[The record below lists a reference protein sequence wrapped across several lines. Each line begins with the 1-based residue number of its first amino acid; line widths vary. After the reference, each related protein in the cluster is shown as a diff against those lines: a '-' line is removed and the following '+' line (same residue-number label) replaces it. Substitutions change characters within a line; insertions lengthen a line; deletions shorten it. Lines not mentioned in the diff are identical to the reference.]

1 MKQLKSYFKFTK
13 QERSGIF
20 FLLLIIITAQG
31 AFWFYKRSSSVATH
45 SLHLDSEI
53 QGKIDALKEETK
65 QRDTLVI
72 FPFNP
77 NFISDY
83 KGYTLGMTVEEI
95 DCLHEFRE
103 QKRFINN
110 TEEFQQVTGVSD
122 SLLDRLSPYFK
133 FPEWVKNS
141 GITDRNPKVG
151 EKSKRPLDIPM
162 KDLNQVTVQELMEIR
177 GIGDVLSERIIKF
190 RDRLGGFLTDEQLYD
205 VFGLEPEVAA
215 HVLEKYK
222 VLKAPAIEKVN
233 INTASARE
241 LSKIV
246 YISKNLAERIVKFRK
261 ANGEITSFDELRQIE
276 SFPTNRINRFP
287 LYLSLKK

>member
-1 MKQLKSYFKFTK
+1 M
-13 QERSGIF
+13 
-20 FLLLIIITAQG
+20 
-31 AFWFYKRSSSVATH
+31 ATH
-45 SLHLDSEI
+45 SLHLDKEI

-65 QRDTLVI
+65 KRDNLVM

-95 DCLHEFRE
+95 DRLHEFRE
-103 QKRFINN
+103 QNRFINN
-110 TEEFQQVTGVSD
+110 TEEFQEVTGVSD
-122 SLLDRLSPYFK
+122 SLLNRLSPYFK

-141 GITDRNPKVG
+141 GITDRNPQVG
-151 EKSKRPLDIPM
+151 EKSKRPLDIPL

-177 GIGDVLSERIIKF
+177 GIGNVLSERIIKF
-190 RDRLGGFLTDEQLYD
+190 RDRLDGFLLDEQLYD

-215 HVLEKYK
+215 RVLERYK

-233 INTASARE
+233 INTASAKE
-241 LSKIV
+241 LSKIG
-246 YISKNLAERIVKFRK
+246 YISRSLAEGIVRFREE
-261 ANGEITSFDELRQIE
+261 NGEITSFDELRQIE
-276 SFPTNRINRFP
+276 NFPTNRINRFP